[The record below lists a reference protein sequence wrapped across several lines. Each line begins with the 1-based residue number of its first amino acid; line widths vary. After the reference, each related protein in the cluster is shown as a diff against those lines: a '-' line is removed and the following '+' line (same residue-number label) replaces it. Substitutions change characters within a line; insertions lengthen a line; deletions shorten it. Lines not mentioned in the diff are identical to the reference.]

1 MFSNNT
7 LTYIFIKNQVLPT
20 TNQKEI
26 TIKLQLRISKT
37 MLFMKIIIF
46 QILKQ
51 VNLLCLQAV

>member
-26 TIKLQLRISKT
+26 TMKLQLRISKT